1 MFGIYVAG
9 LLPFN
14 TSMTAVYYA
23 KTIFYAADVIKIL
36 TITRGTQL
44 F

>member
-1 MFGIYVAG
+1 MLGIYVAG

-14 TSMTAVYYA
+14 TSLTAVYYA
-23 KTIFYAADVIKIL
+23 KTIFYEADFIKIL
-36 TITRGTQL
+36 TRGTQL